1 MNAPDTPTKAPNAA
15 PSPVPFS
22 ERIGAMDIAR
32 GFALLGILT
41 VNFRFFSSP
50 LGASLLP
57 PGTDTPVLDSAW
69 WFIVYTFGESKFY
82 TLFSLLFGMGFIIL
96 TDRAHA
102 RRPESA
108 TPIALRR
115 FGFLALL
122 GFLHANLF
130 WYGDVL
136 FVYAIGG
143 LALLLVRRWKARTLA
158 IVGAALILIA
168 EIFVMLSLLLGML
181 FANTTV
187 SPAEPAPSAIVT
199 PDQPNN
205 DPEVEPTV
213 DPDAQAEPG
222 ATPSDS
228 ETSVPSTDSDAAA
241 PATNGPDAPATDAA
255 KSGTPAPFRAM
266 QQSPEGPQSPAW
278 MEAETIAYQKG
289 PYLDLAIF
297 RSVTWLAMFV
307 FVIPF
312 MGPRILGLFL
322 IGAALIR
329 TDFFNQSRARL
340 HRTLIRVGL
349 LVGLPAAAFA
359 ACGKLFVT
367 PGDITHPL
375 NFAWQALYALGAIA
389 IPFALLGAAALLAN
403 RAPASPALARILH
416 PFACAGRLGLTN
428 YLTQTLVA
436 TTVFYFY
443 GFGLFGKVN
452 GLWPIPFVLG
462 LYGCQLLLSTLYLKR
477 FAIGP
482 AEWLWRTFTYLRRP
496 SFHAVRSA

>member
-1 MNAPDTPTKAPNAA
+1 MNAPDTPIQPSNAS

-50 LGASLLP
+50 LGASFLP
-57 PGTDTPVLDSAW
+57 PGPDTPPLDSAW

-96 TDRAHA
+96 TDRARS

-130 WYGDVL
+130 WYGDIL

-158 IVGAALILIA
+158 IVGAALILVA
-168 EIFVMLSLLLGML
+168 ETFVMLSLLLGML
-181 FANTTV
+181 FANTPT

-205 DPEVEPTV
+205 DPKIEPTT
-213 DPDAQAEPG
+213 DPDAQSEPV
-222 ATPSDS
+222 TTSSDS
-228 ETSVPSTDSDAAA
+228 QTPAQISD
-241 PATNGPDAPATDAA
+241 PDAA
-255 KSGTPAPFRAM
+255 KSKMPAPFRAM
-266 QQSPEGPQSPAW
+266 QQSPEGPQSPVW

-329 TDFFNQSRARL
+329 SDFFNQSRTRI

-349 LVGLPAAAFA
+349 LVGLPAAALA
-359 ACGKLFVT
+359 ASGKLFIT
-367 PGDITHPL
+367 PGDVTHPL
-375 NFAWQALYALGAIA
+375 NFVWQALYALGAIA
-389 IPFALLGAAALLAN
+389 IPFAILGGAALLAN
-403 RAPASPALARILH
+403 RAPASPGLARLLH

-436 TTVFYFY
+436 TTTFYFY

-452 GLWPIPFVLG
+452 GLWPIVFVLG
-462 LYGCQLLLSTLYLKR
+462 LYGCQLVFSTLYLKR

-482 AEWLWRTFTYLRRP
+482 AEWLWRTATYLRP
-496 SFHAVRSA
+496 VSFRHIKSE

>member
-1 MNAPDTPTKAPNAA
+1 MNAPATPIQAPNAA

-22 ERIGAMDIAR
+22 ERISAMDIAR

-57 PGTDTPVLDSAW
+57 PGPDTPALDSAW

-130 WYGDVL
+130 WYGDIL

-158 IVGAALILIA
+158 IVGAALILVA
-168 EIFVMLSLLLGML
+168 EILVMLSLLLGML
-181 FANTTV
+181 FANATT
-187 SPAEPAPSAIVT
+187 PPPEPAPSAIVT
-199 PDQPNN
+199 PDLPNN
-205 DPEVEPTV
+205 DPETEPTI
-213 DPDAQAEPG
+213 DPETQAEPG
-222 ATPSDS
+222 TTPSDS
-228 ETSVPSTDSDAAA
+228 ETPVPSAD
-241 PATNGPDAPATDAA
+241 PDAS
-255 KSGTPAPFRAM
+255 KSRTPAPFIAM
-266 QQSPEGPQSPAW
+266 QQSPEGPQSPVW
-278 MEAETIAYQKG
+278 MEAETLAYQKG

-329 TDFFNQSRARL
+329 SDFFNPRRARL
-340 HRTLIRVGL
+340 HRTLVGTGL
-349 LVGLPAAAFA
+349 LIGLPAAALA
-359 ACGKLFVT
+359 ASGKLFIT
-367 PGDITHPL
+367 PGDIAHPL

-389 IPFALLGAAALLAN
+389 IPFALLGAAALLAT
-403 RAPASPALARILH
+403 RAPTSPGLTRLLH
-416 PFACAGRLGLTN
+416 PLACAGRLGLTN
-428 YLTQTLVA
+428 YLTQTLIA
-436 TTVFYFY
+436 TTVFYYY

-452 GLWPIPFVLG
+452 GLWPATFVLG
-462 LYGCQLLLSTLYLKR
+462 LYGCQLVFSTLYLKH
-477 FAIGP
+477 FSIGP
-482 AEWLWRTFTYLRRP
+482 AEWLWRTVTYLRP
-496 SFHAVRSA
+496 VSFRDVKSQ